1 MKAQVT
7 KSLHFFNTQATL
19 KFPAQSCKE
28 PCPQECWNYDNVS
41 DAVNIQKIAEESD
54 LTSDSKIYLFNKSS
68 EMASLSNETTT
79 DPFAQYPQECFDLG
93 RSGSA
98 VGNKEIS
105 KKDDELA
112 YIKILFTQIITELL
126 LISSSKR

>member
-1 MKAQVT
+1 
-7 KSLHFFNTQATL
+7 
-19 KFPAQSCKE
+19 
-28 PCPQECWNYDNVS
+28 
-41 DAVNIQKIAEESD
+41 
-54 LTSDSKIYLFNKSS
+54 
-68 EMASLSNETTT
+68 MASLSNETTT

-112 YIKILFTQIITELL
+112 YIKILFTQIVTELL